1 MLFVHVVNFDRYRTV
16 LQEAKKN
23 CKLIPVSTFYCT
35 KYYIVN
41 KKSNCFTFTAVGAD
55 PDHAVYMY
63 IVNCKCVISGISAMA
78 LGMMVAYNSE
88 RAVVWNTYQCY
99 LKQAEHNVTHQLSL
113 VKAAGRC
120 FGAKIVRDTTKEVPE

>member
-41 KKSNCFTFTAVGAD
+41 KKKQLEPTRTCSKG
-55 PDHAVYMY
+55 HAVYMY

>member
-1 MLFVHVVNFDRYRTV
+1 MKKGKQLFYFHSSWSRPGHMLKGPR
-16 LQEAKKN
+16 
-23 CKLIPVSTFYCT
+23 CK
-35 KYYIVN
+35 
-41 KKSNCFTFTAVGAD
+41 
-55 PDHAVYMY
+55 
-63 IVNCKCVISGISAMA
+63 CKCVISGLSAMA